1 MASLFQGSPQTATS
15 YSSSTSETPKW
26 MQDAIY
32 NQIQWATNVA
42 NTPYQGYDMP
52 TVAGMTPE
60 QQQAYKNVVANQGA
74 WQGSADLANK
84 TLIGATTAGTSG
96 ALGAAQNQYLNP
108 TMSFPGAG
116 GTGLPPG
123 GGGEAF
129 TPPGWRGQGVNPDY
143 ATGAGAPP
151 PSGADLAGRNLS
163 ESQRNWSQ
171 AGNLNIPGAAAGA
184 LGAASQMSG
193 AAAASPYAAQANQA
207 TGNITASANPYLQT
221 AAGSANNITSASQ
234 PYLQGAGQTAAG
246 IAGAAAPYTGAAGAS
261 AANILANTS
270 PYMQAASQTSAAN
283 VGQYMS
289 PYQQNAMDTL
299 AKQGARNLS
308 ENLLPSVSDAFI
320 RAGQFGGTRMGEFGS
335 RAFRDTQEAV
345 LDKQAQMI
353 NQAYGQ
359 ALGASGADLAR
370 QAQLAGTAGQ
380 LTAQQAGTLNQI
392 AQTTGGLT
400 AQQAAALSNVG
411 QVGGQLAGQQA
422 NIYGTL
428 GQTAGQLA
436 GQQANAY
443 NAQGQ
448 LMGQLT
454 NQGQQNLTNIGQV
467 QGQLTA
473 QQMQN
478 LSTLANQQATA
489 GQAQQQLGLTA
500 AQQAQAAQAADLQR
514 QMQAGM
520 NLNTLAQQQ
529 NAFRAADVASLEAA
543 GQAQQAQEQRLLD
556 AARMQEMERQSYPK
570 QQLDWLNTQV
580 RGMAPITDKTTI
592 NQGTTTG
599 ATYSASP
606 LSQLASGAALYKG
619 LSNLG

>member
-1 MASLFQGSPQTATS
+1 MGSLFQGSPQTATS
-15 YSSSTSETPKW
+15 YSTSTSETPKW

-52 TVAGMTPE
+52 TVAGLTPE
-60 QQQAYKNVVANQGA
+60 QQQAYKNVVSNQGA
-74 WQGSADLANK
+74 WQTNADAANK
-84 TLIGATTAGTSG
+84 TLMGATTAGTSG

-108 TMSFPGAG
+108 SMSFPGAG

-143 ATGAGAPP
+143 ATGAGAA

-163 ESQRNWSQ
+163 ESQKNWSQ
-171 AGNLNIPGAAAGA
+171 AGNINIPGAAAGA

-234 PYLQGAGQTAAG
+234 PYLQGAGQTAAN
-246 IAGAAAPYTGAAGAS
+246 IASSAQPALSQATQAAGNVANAANPYLEAAAKSS
-261 AANILANTS
+261 AAD
-270 PYMQAASQTSAAN
+270 

-289 PYQQNAMDTL
+289 QYQQNAMDTL

-335 RAFRDTQEAV
+335 RAVRDTQEAV

-359 ALGASGADLAR
+359 ALGASSADLSR
-370 QAQLAGTAGQ
+370 QAQLASTSGQ
-380 LTAQQAGTLNQI
+380 LTAQQAGALNQI

-400 AQQAAALSNVG
+400 AQQASALSNVG

-436 GQQANAY
+436 GQQATNY
-443 NAQGQ
+443 GNQAQT
-448 LMGQLT
+448 MGQLT

-478 LSTLANQQATA
+478 LSTLGNQQATA

-500 AQQAQAAQAADLQR
+500 AQQAQAAQSADLTR

-520 NLNTLAQQQ
+520 NLSTLAQQQ
-529 NAFRAADVASLEAA
+529 GAMRASDVAALEAS
-543 GQAQQAQEQRLLD
+543 GQAQQAQQQRMLD
-556 AARMQEMERQSYPK
+556 AAKAQADAEQMYPK

-580 RGMAPITDKTTI
+580 RGMAPITPTTTTQ
-592 NQGTTTG
+592 QGTTTG

-619 LSNLG
+619 LSNLQ